1 MNAARGSGERFLQRL
16 FATGVHDVA
25 MRIVRFRE
33 RHQVVDAFGLNPR
46 RAAPVMPLGAGLAF
60 GEQLLLRLQHEVGVL
75 AMRGGDDAEFLGEP
89 QRVVEL
95 LVSDAERA
103 LVSEENLEAAD
114 AFLDDLGELVFALLV
129 ETRHGLVERE
139 ITGALALRLF

>member
-1 MNAARGSGERFLQRL
+1 
-16 FATGVHDVA
+16 
-25 MRIVRFRE
+25 
-33 RHQVVDAFGLNPR
+33 
-46 RAAPVMPLGAGLAF
+46 
-60 GEQLLLRLQHEVGVL
+60 
-75 AMRGGDDAEFLGEP
+75 MRGGDDAEFLGEP